1 MTEAVKYILVGGYI
15 LLTYTLSIRG
25 MRKAKSLEGF
35 SISNKDLSPILVGI
49 TMAASVAS
57 SATFVINPGFV
68 YVHGMAAFVHYGIAG
83 SCGIAAAFLMLCSG
97 FRKFGDR
104 AGSLTIPD
112 WIYDRYGNRAL
123 ATFFAVVNLVS
134 ITFVVMILVACG
146 ILTSQL
152 FGIDEKLALTLVLLF
167 VFSYVLM
174 GGAYAHAYTNA
185 FQGVMMVL
193 ISLIIFSHG
202 MMTVDGGFFE
212 GIRAFGDDYA
222 ALINPSSDLYF
233 DLFSTFVAGFVV
245 TFALMIQP
253 HILTK
258 TLYLKEDKDVNR
270 FLITALVTGVIFTL
284 MLFIGFFARLKGLQ
298 IDRQD
303 LVVATYITE
312 VFSDSTAGMFLLG
325 FITVTLLAAG
335 MSTLDGILVALSA
348 MVVNDLYLPFSK
360 NPDRAHDRGLSLS
373 RYVLI
378 GVGLVA
384 FAIAWNPPD
393 KVGLFAQAGV
403 YGLAAASFAPVTFG
417 VLLKRE
423 IPSWIMMVAA
433 LIGFFGHA
441 APYLYSRGTLNPA
454 VTASW
459 AIIFSAILTGILLVA
474 FSSGEERSA
483 DNP

>member
-1 MTEAVKYILVGGYI
+1 VAESVKYIIMGSYI

-35 SISNKDLSPILVGI
+35 SISNKDLSPIVVGI

-68 YVHGMAAFVHYGIAG
+68 YVHGMAAYMHYGVAG
-83 SCGIAAAFLMLCSG
+83 SLGIAAAFIVLCKG
-97 FRKFGDR
+97 FRRFGDK

-112 WIYDRYGNRAL
+112 WIYDRYGSRAL

-134 ITFVVMILVACG
+134 ITFVVLILVACSV
-146 ILTSQL
+146 LTSQL
-152 FGIDEKLALTLVLLF
+152 FGIPEKWALALVLLF

-185 FQGVMMVL
+185 FQGGMMVI
-193 ISLIIFSHG
+193 ISLVVFSHG
-202 MMTVDGGFFE
+202 MLSVEGSFLE
-212 GIRAFGDDYA
+212 GIRGFGEHYA
-222 ALINPSSDLYF
+222 ALMNPDSPLYF
-233 DLFSTFVAGFVV
+233 DFFSVFASGFIV
-245 TFALMIQP
+245 TFALMMQP

-258 TLYLKEDKDVNR
+258 TLYLKEDKDINS

-284 MLFIGFFARLKGLQ
+284 MLFVGFFARLKGMD
-298 IDRQD
+298 IPRQD
-303 LVVATYITE
+303 LVTAGYITE
-312 VFSDSTAGMFLLG
+312 AFSGSMGGQLLLA

-360 NPDRAHDRGLSLS
+360 NPDKAHDHGLALS

-403 YGLAAASFAPVTFG
+403 YGLAAASFAPITFG
-417 VLLKRE
+417 VVLHRT
-423 IPSWIMMVAA
+423 IPAWLMWIAA
-433 LIGFFGHA
+433 CIGFFGHA
-441 APYLYSRGTLNPA
+441 GPYLYNKGALNPA

-459 AIIFSAILTGILLVA
+459 SILASLAVTAIAILLLPRKHV
-474 FSSGEERSA
+474 
-483 DNP
+483 